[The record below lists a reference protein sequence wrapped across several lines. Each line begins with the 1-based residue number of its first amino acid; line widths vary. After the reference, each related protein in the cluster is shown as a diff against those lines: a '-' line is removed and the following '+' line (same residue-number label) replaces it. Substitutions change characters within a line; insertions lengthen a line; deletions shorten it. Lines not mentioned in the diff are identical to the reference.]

1 MTRRA
6 GELDDVEEV
15 LEVPGTVGE
24 VDGIAGLTV
33 LAPSPSATLL
43 RSKPMFAAPG
53 PDAIFLPSNL
63 VEGVELTGRVT
74 LTVGDRSRTLTLK
87 TGDAWGA
94 AARHGP
100 QDLAGQ
106 TDGPSKPAPGKPEK
120 RQVGKA
126 G

>member
-53 PDAIFLPSNL
+53 PDAIFLPSNI

-74 LTVGDRSRTLTLK
+74 LTVGARSRSLTLVRK
-87 TGDAWGA
+87 
-94 AARHGP
+94 
-100 QDLAGQ
+100 
-106 TDGPSKPAPGKPEK
+106 SVV
-120 RQVGKA
+120 VGK
-126 G
+126 GVSVRVERGGRG